1 MSNQSLT
8 KQPHIAVSAEQ
19 VTERVIVC
27 GEPDRVNRIAALL
40 EQPELLADNREYRV
54 MRGQYQGHEITVCS
68 TGIGAPSAII
78 ALEEL
83 VQCGAKYMVRVGSAG
98 AMQANIGLGELI
110 VAEAAVRDE
119 GGSKAYVASAFPAV
133 ASHQLVAGLD
143 SYLKLHDY
151 PAHFGIVRSH
161 DSFYTDEEEQICE
174 YWNRKGVLGA
184 DMETSALLT
193 VGKLRGL
200 KVASVLNNVVL
211 YQQDVQDGVNQYA
224 NADDV
229 MMQGEVTAAKAALH
243 ALCVQP

>member
-1 MSNQSLT
+1 MS

-19 VTERVIVC
+19 VSERVIVC

-40 EQPELLADNREYRV
+40 DQPELLADNREYRV
-54 MRGQYQGHEITVCS
+54 MRGQYQGHTITVCS

-83 VQCGAKYMVRVGSAG
+83 AQCGAKSMVRVGSAG
-98 AMQANIGLGELI
+98 ALQANISLGELI

-119 GGSKAYVASAFPAV
+119 GGSKAYVASEFPAV
-133 ASHQLVAGLD
+133 ASHQLVSAIEA
-143 SYLKLHDY
+143 YIKQHQY

-161 DSFYTDEEEQICE
+161 DSFYTDGEEQLCQ
-174 YWNRKGVLGA
+174 YWNKKGVLGA

-200 KVASVLNNVVL
+200 QVASVLNNVVL

-224 NADDV
+224 SADDV
-229 MMQGEVTAAKAALH
+229 MMQGEIAAAKSALH
-243 ALCVQP
+243 ALSLQP